1 MTPAATARL
10 DAFTDASFAFAVT
23 LLVVGGSSAGDG
35 YRALLAAM
43 SSVPAFAIGFAIIG
57 MFWWAHVRW
66 RGYRGDGDWLS
77 VVLTFLLVFVVLVYV
92 HPLRAMATSFAD
104 FLLGRGNGLG
114 GDLGVVFQLY
124 GAGFVAMAAIM
135 FALFAEARRNRELD
149 DAHRRALRGECV
161 IWGILMITGLVSVV
175 LASAKTTERLA
186 PLVYSSL
193 PLTVGLFTWR
203 FFGRKAAPAPE

>member
-1 MTPAATARL
+1 MSGPSTARL
-10 DAFTDASFAFAVT
+10 DAFTDAAFAFAVT
-23 LLVVGGSSAGDG
+23 LLVVGGPVPSDG
-35 YRALLAAM
+35 YQALLIAM

-66 RGYRGDGDWLS
+66 RGFRGDGDWLS

-114 GDLGVVFQLY
+114 GDLGVVFTLY

-135 FALFAEARRNRELD
+135 LALFAEARRNPELD
-149 DAHRRALRGECV
+149 DRHRRALRGECV
-161 IWGILMITGLVSVV
+161 IWGILMITGIVSVM
-175 LASAKTTERLA
+175 LAGVEATEQLA

-193 PLTVGLFTWR
+193 PLTVGLFSWR
-203 FFGRKAAPAPE
+203 FFGRKDGAATE